1 MKQETIVSILGVAL
15 VLWWFTTGE
24 KAVTS
29 MDSHLQ
35 RLLAAADP
43 WINSDK
49 SRSQRGESR
58 VSLILYELTE
68 RCQDVMK
75 EIKNDFQNMIKDE
88 LNSFIYRT
96 LTNLAKTGEGLR
108 HIIAHIDGDIAAGHK
123 YVDGLYTYSA
133 PEDTAPM
140 KDVYNNLNAILLAAR
155 RLGNDLQ
162 RQLGMDEEEIN
173 SINEPLAMIIG
184 H

>member
-1 MKQETIVSILGVAL
+1 MGVAL
-15 VLWWFTTGE
+15 ILWWLTTGE

-29 MDSHLQ
+29 MESHLQ

-49 SRSQRGESR
+49 SRSQRKESR

-68 RCQDVMK
+68 RCQEVMD
-75 EIKNDFQNMIKDE
+75 EIKDDFQNMIKDE
-88 LNSFIYRT
+88 LTEFIYTT

-108 HIIAHIDGDIAAGHK
+108 HTIGHIDGDISAGRK
-123 YVDGLYTYSA
+123 YVDGLYVYSA
-133 PEDTAPM
+133 PEDTAPL
-140 KDVYNNLNAILLAAR
+140 KEVWTNLNNILHAAR

-162 RQLGMDEEEIN
+162 RQLGMDEDEIN